1 MMLPMV
7 MKSWSEIQPEGVDL
21 YIDTVTKGPYHPLT
35 RCRADKPSPLIQS
48 QSLWCDIG
56 QTARDGPRP
65 EATAYLDQ
73 LANHLHLY
81 TYTIAGCEELV
92 AA

>member
-1 MMLPMV
+1 M
-7 MKSWSEIQPEGVDL
+7 G
-21 YIDTVTKGPYHPLT
+21 
-35 RCRADKPSPLIQS
+35 CRYDKPSPLIQS

-65 EATAYLDQ
+65 EATTYLDQ

-81 TYTIAGCEELV
+81 SYTIAGREELV
-92 AA
+92 AAEVSHYRGIVV